1 MDYIYSIYHNGI
13 QTPYNRKYRTTR
25 LLRVSEN
32 WEKSLTMLRFVF
44 IPLFRI
50 GARIR
55 KQDNH
60 DANKTQIINS
70 TTDTN
75 VTNLSQTAG
84 TCSVNNTLDTG
95 CSLPKA

>member
-1 MDYIYSIYHNGI
+1 
-13 QTPYNRKYRTTR
+13 
-25 LLRVSEN
+25 
-32 WEKSLTMLRFVF
+32 MLRFVF

-55 KQDNH
+55 KQDN
-60 DANKTQIINS
+60 DENKIQIINS

-75 VTNLSQTAG
+75 VTNLSQTGG

-95 CSLPKA
+95 CSLPKACCRSGNVKCSQTSVNQETVK